1 MKSIKLSATQKEM
14 LLAAMGGTP
23 AGATG
28 DEVMKAVDIQHKIK
42 KANGVLLLEDAE
54 YVVVRGLMDKPIFRV
69 FNDEVADFIKAV
81 RGAEDYEIPPAIA
94 QDISG
99 NPG

>member
-1 MKSIKLSATQKEM
+1 MKAVKLTSTQKEM

-28 DEVMKAVDIQHKIK
+28 DEVLKAVDIQRKVK
-42 KANGVLLLEDAE
+42 KANGTLLLEDAE

-81 RGAEDYEIPPAIA
+81 RGASDYEIPQAIK
-94 QDISG
+94 DDVSG